1 MFKLKTISSLIIFF
15 FVLSGWQL
23 IEAQVLVVG
32 DSSIAKVDSLSYETD
47 DVVVTA
53 TRVGRKIIDIPYPV
67 IRLKNTQY
75 KFSRKVSVTD
85 VLENIPGLFLQSRYG
100 NHDVRIAIRGF
111 GSRSNTG
118 IRGVRILLDGIPE
131 SEPDGQTRIEAI
143 DFNSVGSIELVKGN
157 SSSLYTNAPGGVIN
171 FINDI
176 YFPYS
181 FATQFNEFGSFDLR
195 RNGLKFGVR
204 TDKYGLLGTY
214 SYHNYKGFRPH
225 SEDYWHIF
233 NTVVDVLPGDETN
246 LQILGY
252 FVDGLIKLPGSLTK
266 EEFEEDPYQAAQ
278 IEVDR
283 DTKRLTTKGRLGLK
297 FNTKF
302 GSKNNQEIEILPYG
316 TIKYFH
322 RTAADYRIMNRY
334 GLGSSFRYINRHTIP
349 NLNNVVS
356 VKDISWLGWLGDVFD
371 YLGNLDNEFSIGGDF
386 LYQTGPIESYDNIG
400 GQKGDQLLALT
411 DGTIGNNGF
420 YFSDFLELYGKRF
433 YLLLTGRY
441 DNVSY
446 EIIDQLVGSRSAFRR
461 FEAFTP
467 KAALNFKLTQSVAI
481 YTSYGLSFDSPAG
494 NEMDNYPTSSD
505 NGASQLN
512 PDLSAQKSKNFEI
525 GIKGNIRSFDEQLFN
540 NISFEATFF
549 NILIED
555 EIIPF
560 EVYGDVFFRNAA
572 KTIRNGVE
580 VGASVDVIEGLNL
593 QASYTFSDFA
603 YDKYVALTI
612 DENLDT
618 TSQNF
623 AGNYAPSV
631 PQHNFFF
638 AAAFNQK
645 ITQEITGFIRGSVK
659 YVSGMYVDDANS
671 DKTADYTTLNAGV
684 GLDMVFGKFNL
695 LLSGGV
701 NNISDLVYAGF
712 VNINSSNGRFYEAGE
727 PRNFYGGINF
737 GYAFN

>member
-1 MFKLKTISSLIIFF
+1 MFKSEHFFYSIILLFILLGSSKSWAQSVLVEDDSTIS
-15 FVLSGWQL
+15 
-23 IEAQVLVVG
+23 
-32 DSSIAKVDSLSYETD
+32 KVDTLIYETD
-47 DVVVTA
+47 NVVVTA
-53 TRVGRKIIDIPYPV
+53 TRVEKKIIDIPYPV

-75 KFSRKVSVTD
+75 KFSKKVSVDD
-85 VLENIPGLFLQSRYG
+85 VLENVPGLFLQSRYG

-143 DFNSVGSIELVKGN
+143 DFNSIGSIELVKGN

-181 FATQFNEFGSFDLR
+181 FATQFNEFGSYDLR

-233 NTVVDVLPGDETN
+233 NTVVDVLPGDGTN
-246 LQILGY
+246 LQIFGY

-278 IEVDR
+278 REIDR
-283 DTKRLTTKGRLGLK
+283 DSKRITTKGRLGLK

-302 GSKNNQEIEILPYG
+302 GSNNNQEIEIVPYG

-322 RTAADYRIMNRY
+322 RTAATYRIMNRY
-334 GLGSSFRYINRHTIP
+334 GLGTSFRYINRHNI
-349 NLNNVVS
+349 
-356 VKDISWLGWLGDVFD
+356 GG
-371 YLGNLDNEFSIGGDF
+371 LDNEFSIGGDL
-386 LYQTGPIESYDNIG
+386 LYQAGPVEEYNNIG
-400 GQKGDQLLALT
+400 GQKGDQLLFLT
-411 DGTIGNNGF
+411 DEIQGNSGI
-420 YFSDFLELYGKRF
+420 YISDFFELYGKRF

-441 DNVSY
+441 DNVY
-446 EIIDQLVGSRSAFRR
+446 FENQDMLLNSRSAYRR

-467 KAALNFKLTQSVAI
+467 KAALNFKLTQSVAL

-494 NEMDNYPTSSD
+494 NELDNYPTSS
-505 NGASQLN
+505 NPSINLN
-512 PDLSAQKSKNFEI
+512 PDLSAQESRNFEI
-525 GIKGNIRSFDEQLFN
+525 GIKGNLRSFDERLFN
-540 NISFEATFF
+540 NVSFEVTFF
-549 NILIED
+549 HIFIEN

-572 KTIRNGVE
+572 KTTRNGLE
-580 VGASVDVIEGLNL
+580 VGASVNVIEGLNL
-593 QASYTFSDFA
+593 QASYTYSRFE
-603 YDKYVALTI
+603 YDEYIALTI
-612 DENLDT
+612 DDNLDT
-618 TSQNF
+618 LTQDFS
-623 AGNYAPSV
+623 GNLAPSV
-631 PQHNFFF
+631 PMHNLFF
-638 AAAFNQK
+638 ALAYNHSF
-645 ITQEITGFIRGSVK
+645 TTGITGFIRGSVR
-659 YVSGMYVDDANS
+659 YVSEMYVNDENYFVDNNGR
-671 DKTADYTTLNAGV
+671 TEDYTTLNAGI

-701 NNISDLVYAGF
+701 NNISDLVYVGF

-727 PRNFYGGINF
+727 PQNFYCGINF

>member
-1 MFKLKTISSLIIFF
+1 MYKLIQKAYLIILLCL
-15 FVLSGWQL
+15 LSGVSL
-23 IEAQVLVVG
+23 LAQPVLVVG
-32 DSSIAKVDSLSYETD
+32 DSAITKVDSLSYSTD

-53 TRVGRKIIDIPYPV
+53 TRVEKKIIDIPYPV

-75 KFSRKVSVTD
+75 KFSKKVSVDD
-85 VLENIPGLFLQSRYG
+85 VLENVPGLFLQSRYG

-181 FATQFNEFGSFDLR
+181 FATQFNEFGSYDLR

-204 TDKYGLLGTY
+204 TDHYGFLGTY

-233 NTVVDVLPGDETN
+233 NTVVDVLPGDGTN
-246 LQILGY
+246 LQIFGY

-266 EEFEEDPYQAAQ
+266 EDFEEDPYQANQ
-278 IEVDR
+278 R
-283 DTKRLTTKGRLGLK
+283 DINRDSKRLTTKGRIGLK
-297 FNTKF
+297 FNAKF
-302 GSKNNQEIEILPYG
+302 GKNNNQEIEVVPYG

-322 RTAADYRIMNRY
+322 RTAATYRIMNRY
-334 GLGSSFRYINRHTIP
+334 GLGSSFRYINRHT
-349 NLNNVVS
+349 
-356 VKDISWLGWLGDVFD
+356 LGG
-371 YLGNLDNEFSIGGDF
+371 LDNEFSIGGDL
-386 LYQTGPIESYDNIG
+386 LYQAGPVEEYNNIG
-400 GQKGDQLLALT
+400 GQKGDQLLFLT
-411 DGTIGNNGF
+411 DEIQGNNGI
-420 YFSDFLELYGKRF
+420 YFSDYLELYGKRF

-441 DNVSY
+441 DNVY
-446 EIIDQLVGSRSAFRR
+446 FENVDQLLASRTAFRR

-467 KAALNFKLTQSVAI
+467 KAALNFKLTQSIAL
-481 YTSYGLSFDSPAG
+481 YTSFGLSFDSPAG
-494 NEMDNYPTSSD
+494 NEMDNYPTSS
-505 NGASQLN
+505 NPSVLLN
-512 PDLSAQKSKNFEI
+512 PDLNAQESRNFEI

-540 NISFEATFF
+540 NINFEATFF
-549 NILIED
+549 NIYIEN

-572 KTIRNGVE
+572 QTTRNGIE
-580 VGASVDVIEGLNL
+580 VGGSVDILGRLNL
-593 QASYTFSDFA
+593 QGSYTFSDFT
-603 YDKYVALTI
+603 YDEYTALTI

-631 PQHNFFF
+631 PQHNLFF
-638 AAAFNQK
+638 AASYNQ
-645 ITQEITGFIRGSVK
+645 EFASGITGFIRGSLR

-671 DKTADYTTLNAGV
+671 DKTDDYTTLNAGI
-684 GLDMVFGKFNL
+684 GLDMVFGKFNI

-701 NNISDLVYAGF
+701 NNISDLVYVGF
-712 VNINSSNGRFYEAGE
+712 VNINSSNGQFYEAGE
-727 PRNFYGGINF
+727 PRNFYGGLNL

>member
-1 MFKLKTISSLIIFF
+1 MFNVKTFFSLIFLLLL
-15 FVLSGWQL
+15 LSHGGSLLAQ
-23 IEAQVLVVG
+23 QVLVVG
-32 DSSIAKVDSLSYETD
+32 DSSITKVDTLSYATD

-53 TRVGRKIIDIPYPV
+53 TRVEKKIIDIPYPV

-75 KFSRKVSVTD
+75 KFSKRVSVDD
-85 VLENIPGLFLQSRYG
+85 VLENVPGLFLQSRYG

-143 DFNSVGSIELVKGN
+143 DFNSIGSIELVKGN

-214 SYHNYKGFRPH
+214 SYHNFKGFRPH

-233 NTVVDVLPGDETN
+233 NTVVDVLPGDGTN
-246 LQILGY
+246 LQIFGY

-266 EEFEEDPYQAAQ
+266 EEFDEDPYQAAQ
-278 IEVDR
+278 REVDR
-283 DTKRLTTKGRLGLK
+283 DSKRLTTKGRLGLK

-302 GSKNNQEIEILPYG
+302 GKNDNQEIEVLPYG

-334 GLGSSFRYINRHTIP
+334 GLGSSYRYINRHTIAE
-349 NLNNVVS
+349 
-356 VKDISWLGWLGDVFD
+356 
-371 YLGNLDNEFSIGGDF
+371 LDNEFSVGGDF
-386 LYQTGPIESYDNIG
+386 LYQAGPVESYDNIG
-400 GQKGDQLLALT
+400 GQKGDVLSSLT
-411 DGTIGNNGF
+411 DETIGNNGF

-441 DNVSY
+441 DNVYY
-446 EIIDQLVGSRSAFRR
+446 EITDQLVPSKSAFRR

-467 KAALNFKLTQSVAI
+467 KAALNYKLTPSIAI

-494 NEMDNYPTSSD
+494 NEMDYYGNTT
-505 NGASQLN
+505 NLN
-512 PDLSAQKSKNFEI
+512 PNLNAQKSKNYEI
-525 GIKGNIRSFDEQLFN
+525 GIKGNIRNPEAQLFN
-540 NISFEATFF
+540 NMSFEATFF

-572 KTIRNGVE
+572 KTTRNGVE
-580 VGASVDVIEGLNL
+580 VGASVDVVEGLNL
-593 QASYTFSDFA
+593 QASYTFSDFT
-603 YDKYVALTI
+603 YDENIALTI

-631 PQHNFFF
+631 PQHNLFF
-638 AAAFNQK
+638 AAAYNHMFTPN
-645 ITQEITGFIRGSVK
+645 ITGFIRGSVR

-671 DKTADYTTLNAGV
+671 DKTDDYTTLNAGI
-684 GLDMVFGKFNL
+684 GLDMVFGKFNI

-712 VNINSSNGRFYEAGE
+712 VNINSSNGRYYEAGE

>member
-1 MFKLKTISSLIIFF
+1 MFKSKTFSYII
-15 FVLSGWQL
+15 VLLFLMFGNTTLHSQ
-23 IEAQVLVVG
+23 ILVVG
-32 DSSIAKVDSLSYETD
+32 DSSITKVDTLKYETD
-47 DVVVTA
+47 DIVVTA
-53 TRVGRKIIDIPYPV
+53 TRVEQKIIDIPYPV
-67 IRLKNTQY
+67 TRLKSSQF
-75 KFSRKVSVTD
+75 KFSRRVTVDD
-85 VLENIPGLFLQSRYG
+85 VLGNVPGLFLQSRYG

-143 DFNSVGSIELVKGN
+143 DFNSIGSIEVVKGN

-233 NTVVDVLPGDETN
+233 NTVVDLLPGDGTN

-266 EEFEEDPYQAAQ
+266 DEFNEDPYQASQ
-278 IEVDR
+278 REVDR
-283 DTKRLTTKGRLGLK
+283 DSKRITTKGRLGLK

-302 GSKNNQEIEILPYG
+302 GKNNNQEIEVLPYG

-322 RTAADYRIMNRY
+322 RTSAEYRIMNRY
-334 GLGSSFRYINRHTIP
+334 GLGSSYRYINKHTIA
-349 NLNNVVS
+349 
-356 VKDISWLGWLGDVFD
+356 G
-371 YLGNLDNEFSIGGDF
+371 LDNEFSVGGDF
-386 LYQTGPIESYDNIG
+386 LYQTGPIEYYNNIG
-400 GQKGDQLLALT
+400 GQKGDQLVALT
-411 DGTIGNNGF
+411 DETIGNNGF
-420 YFSDFLELYGKRF
+420 YFSDFLELYDKRF
-433 YLLLTGRY
+433 YILLTGRY
-441 DNVSY
+441 DNVYY
-446 EIIDQLVGSRSAFRR
+446 ETVDKLLESRNAFRR

-505 NGASQLN
+505 PSILLN
-512 PDLSAQKSKNFEI
+512 PDLNAQKSKNFEI
-525 GIKGNIRSFDEQLFN
+525 GIKGNILIPESQFFN
-540 NISFEATFF
+540 NIIFEATFF

-572 KTIRNGVE
+572 KTNRTGLEIGGSTGVF
-580 VGASVDVIEGLNL
+580 EGLTL
-593 QASYTFSDFA
+593 QASYTFSDFV
-603 YDKYVALTI
+603 YDDYIALTV

-618 TSQNF
+618 LTQNF
-623 AGNYAPSV
+623 TGNSAPSV
-631 PQHNFFF
+631 PKHNLFF
-638 AAAFNQK
+638 ALAYNYPITNQ
-645 ITQEITGFIRGSVK
+645 ITGYIRGSIR
-659 YVSGMYVDDANS
+659 YVSGMYIDDANS
-671 DKTADYTTLNAGV
+671 DKTADYTIFGTDLGF
-684 GLDMVFGKFNL
+684 DMTIGRFNL
-695 LLSGGV
+695 LISGGI
-701 NNISDLVYAGF
+701 NNIADKVYVGF
-712 VNINSSNGRFYEAGE
+712 ININSSSGRFYEAGE
-727 PRNFYGGINF
+727 PQNFYAGIRL
-737 GYAFN
+737 GYIFN

>member
-1 MFKLKTISSLIIFF
+1 MFKSKTFSYII
-15 FVLSGWQL
+15 VLLFLMFGNTTLHSQ
-23 IEAQVLVVG
+23 ILVVG
-32 DSSIAKVDSLSYETD
+32 DSSITKVDTLKYETD
-47 DVVVTA
+47 DIVVTA
-53 TRVGRKIIDIPYPV
+53 TRVEQKIIDIPYPV
-67 IRLKNTQY
+67 TRLKSSQF
-75 KFSRKVSVTD
+75 KFSRRVTVDD
-85 VLENIPGLFLQSRYG
+85 VLGNVPGLFLQSRYG

-143 DFNSVGSIELVKGN
+143 DFNSIGSIEVVKGN

-171 FINDI
+171 FINDM

-233 NTVVDVLPGDETN
+233 NTVVDLLPGDGTN

-266 EEFEEDPYQAAQ
+266 DEFNEDPYQAAQ
-278 IEVDR
+278 REVDR
-283 DTKRLTTKGRLGLK
+283 DSKRITTKGRLGLK

-302 GSKNNQEIEILPYG
+302 GKNNNQEIEVLPYG

-322 RTAADYRIMNRY
+322 RTSAEYRIMNRY
-334 GLGSSFRYINRHTIP
+334 GLGSSYRYINKHTIA
-349 NLNNVVS
+349 
-356 VKDISWLGWLGDVFD
+356 G
-371 YLGNLDNEFSIGGDF
+371 LDNEFSVGGDF
-386 LYQTGPIESYDNIG
+386 LYQTGPIEYYNNIG
-400 GQKGDQLLALT
+400 GQKGDQLVALT
-411 DGTIGNNGF
+411 DETIGNNGF
-420 YFSDFLELYGKRF
+420 YFSDFLELYDKRF
-433 YLLLTGRY
+433 YLLVTGRY
-441 DNVSY
+441 DNVYY
-446 EIIDQLVGSRSAFRR
+446 ETVDRLLESRNAFRR

-467 KAALNFKLTQSVAI
+467 KAALNFKLTHSVAI

-505 NGASQLN
+505 PSILLN
-512 PDLSAQKSKNFEI
+512 PDLNPQKSKNFEL
-525 GIKGNIRSFDEQLFN
+525 GIKGNILIPESQFFY
-540 NISFEATFF
+540 NIIFEATFF

-572 KTIRNGVE
+572 KTNRTGLEIGGSIGVF
-580 VGASVDVIEGLNL
+580 EGLTL
-593 QASYTFSDFA
+593 QASYTFSDFV
-603 YDKYVALTI
+603 YDDYIALTV

-618 TSQNF
+618 LTQNF
-623 AGNYAPSV
+623 TGNSAPSV
-631 PQHNFFF
+631 PKHNLFF
-638 AAAFNQK
+638 ALAYNYPITNQ
-645 ITQEITGFIRGSVK
+645 ITGYIRGSIR
-659 YVSGMYVDDANS
+659 YVSGMYIDDANS
-671 DKTADYTTLNAGV
+671 DKTADYTIFGTDLGF
-684 GLDMVFGKFNL
+684 DMTIGRFNL
-695 LLSGGV
+695 LISGGI
-701 NNISDLVYAGF
+701 NNIADKVYVGF
-712 VNINSSNGRFYEAGE
+712 ININSSNGRFYEAGE
-727 PRNFYGGINF
+727 PQNFYAGIRL
-737 GYAFN
+737 GYIFN

>member
-1 MFKLKTISSLIIFF
+1 ME
-15 FVLSGWQL
+15 Q
-23 IEAQVLVVG
+23 
-32 DSSIAKVDSLSYETD
+32 
-47 DVVVTA
+47 
-53 TRVGRKIIDIPYPV
+53 KIIDIPYPV
-67 IRLKNTQY
+67 VRLKSSQFKY
-75 KFSRKVSVTD
+75 SRRVTVDD
-85 VLENIPGLFLQSRYG
+85 VLENVPGLFLQSRYG

-143 DFNSVGSIELVKGN
+143 DFNSIGSIEVVKGN

-233 NTVVDVLPGDETN
+233 NTVTDILPGDGTN

-266 EEFEEDPYQAAQ
+266 DEFSEDPYQAAQ
-278 IEVDR
+278 RELDR
-283 DTKRLTTKGRLGLK
+283 DSKRITTKGRLGLK

-302 GSKNNQEIEILPYG
+302 GKNNNQEIEVLPYG
-316 TIKYFH
+316 TIKFFH
-322 RTAADYRIMNRY
+322 RTSAQYRIINRY
-334 GLGSSFRYINRHTIP
+334 GIGSSYRYIYRHKIA
-349 NLNNVVS
+349 
-356 VKDISWLGWLGDVFD
+356 G
-371 YLGNLDNEFSIGGDF
+371 LDNEFSIGGDF
-386 LYQTGPIESYDNIG
+386 LYQTGPIEYYNNIG

-411 DGTIGNNGF
+411 DETIGNNGF
-420 YFSDFLELYGKRF
+420 YFSDFLELYDKRF
-433 YLLLTGRY
+433 YLLITGRY
-441 DNVSY
+441 DNVYY
-446 EIIDQLVGSRSAFRR
+446 ETVDKLLESRNAFRR

-467 KAALNFKLTQSVAI
+467 KAALNFKLTPSVAI

-494 NEMDNYPTSSD
+494 NEMDNYPTSS
-505 NGASQLN
+505 NPSILLN
-512 PDLSAQKSKNFEI
+512 PDLNAQKSKNFEL
-525 GIKGNIRSFDEQLFN
+525 GIKGNIIIPESQFFN
-540 NISFEATFF
+540 NIIFEATFF

-572 KTIRNGVE
+572 NTNRTGIEFGC
-580 VGASVDVIEGLNL
+580 SVSVFEGLNL
-593 QASYTFSDFA
+593 QVSYTFSDFV
-603 YDKYVALTI
+603 YDDYSALTV

-618 TSQNF
+618 LTQNF
-623 AGNYAPSV
+623 TGNFAPSV
-631 PQHNFFF
+631 PKNNLFF
-638 AAAFNQK
+638 ALSYNHHITNQ
-645 ITQEITGFIRGSVK
+645 ITGYIRGSVR

-671 DKTADYTTLNAGV
+671 DKTADYTIFGTDLGF
-684 GLDMVFGKFNL
+684 DMTFGKFNL
-695 LLSGGV
+695 LISGGI
-701 NNISDLVYAGF
+701 NNIADKVYVGF
-712 VNINSSNGRFYEAGE
+712 ININSSNGRFYEAGE
-727 PRNFYGGINF
+727 PQNFYAGIRL
-737 GYAFN
+737 GYIFN

>member
-1 MFKLKTISSLIIFF
+1 MFVSKTFSSLIILL
-15 FVLSGWQL
+15 FVLVSSPML
-23 IEAQVLVVG
+23 HAQETLVIG
-32 DSSIAKVDSLSYETD
+32 DSSITKVDSLTYATD

-53 TRVGRKIIDIPYPV
+53 TRVERKIIDIPYPV

-75 KFSRKVSVTD
+75 KFSKRVSID
-85 VLENIPGLFLQSRYG
+85 NVLENVPGLFLQSRYG
-100 NHDVRIAIRGF
+100 NHDVRVAIRGF

-143 DFNSVGSIELVKGN
+143 DFNSIGSIELVKGN

-195 RNGLKFGVR
+195 RNGLKVGVR
-204 TDKYGLLGTY
+204 TDKYGFLGTY

-233 NTVVDVLPGDETN
+233 NTVVDVLPGDGTN
-246 LQILGY
+246 LQIYGY

-266 EEFEEDPYQAAQ
+266 EEFDEDPYQAAQ
-278 IEVDR
+278 RELDR
-283 DTKRLTTKGRLGLK
+283 DSKRITTKGRLGLK

-302 GSKNNQEIEILPYG
+302 GKNKNQEIEIMPYG
-316 TIKYFH
+316 TIKYFN
-322 RTAADYRIMNRY
+322 RTAATYRIMNRY
-334 GLGSSFRYINRHTIP
+334 GLGSSFRYINRHNI
-349 NLNNVVS
+349 
-356 VKDISWLGWLGDVFD
+356 GG
-371 YLGNLDNEFSIGGDF
+371 LDNEFSIGGDL
-386 LYQTGPIESYDNIG
+386 LYQAGPVEEYNNIG
-400 GQKGDQLLALT
+400 GQKGDQLLFLT
-411 DGTIGNNGF
+411 DEIQGNSGI

-441 DNVSY
+441 DNVY
-446 EIIDQLVGSRSAFRR
+446 FQNDDMLLGSRSAFRR

-467 KAALNFKLTQSVAI
+467 KAALNFKLTQSVAV

-494 NEMDNYPTSSD
+494 NEIDNYPTSS
-505 NGASQLN
+505 NPSINLN
-512 PDLSAQKSKNFEI
+512 PDLNAQESRNFEI

-540 NISFEATFF
+540 NVNFEVTFF
-549 NILIED
+549 NIFIEN

-572 KTIRNGVE
+572 KTTRNGLE
-580 VGASVDVIEGLNL
+580 VGGSVDVIKGLNL
-593 QASYTFSDFA
+593 QASYTFSDFT
-603 YDKYVALTI
+603 YDEYIALNI

-618 TSQNF
+618 TSQNY

-631 PQHNFFF
+631 PQHNAFF
-638 AAAFNQK
+638 AASYSHMFTPN
-645 ITQEITGFIRGSVK
+645 ITGFIRGSVR
-659 YVSGMYVDDANS
+659 YVSGMYVDDTNS
-671 DKTADYTTLNAGV
+671 DKTDDYTTLNAGI

-712 VNINSSNGRFYEAGE
+712 VNINSSDGRFYEAGE

>member
-1 MFKLKTISSLIIFF
+1 MFISKTFSYLIIFLF
-15 FVLSGWQL
+15 LMAASVTLQ
-23 IEAQVLVVG
+23 AQAVLVVG
-32 DSSIAKVDSLSYETD
+32 DSAITKVDSLSYSTD

-53 TRVGRKIIDIPYPV
+53 TRVEKKIIDIPYPV

-75 KFSRKVSVTD
+75 KFLKKVSVD
-85 VLENIPGLFLQSRYG
+85 NVLENVPGLFLQSRYG

-143 DFNSVGSIELVKGN
+143 DFNSIGSIELVKGN

-181 FATQFNEFGSFDLR
+181 FATQFNEFGSFNLR

-233 NTVVDVLPGDETN
+233 NTVVDVLPGDGTN
-246 LQILGY
+246 LQIFGY

-266 EEFEEDPYQAAQ
+266 EEFDEDPYQAAQ
-278 IEVDR
+278 REVDR
-283 DTKRLTTKGRLGLK
+283 DSKRITQKGRLGLK

-302 GSKNNQEIEILPYG
+302 GTNNNQEIEIVPYG
-316 TIKYFH
+316 TIKYFN
-322 RTAADYRIMNRY
+322 RTAATYRIMDRY
-334 GLGSSFRYINRHTIP
+334 GLGSSFRYINRHTI
-349 NLNNVVS
+349 
-356 VKDISWLGWLGDVFD
+356 GG
-371 YLGNLDNEFSIGGDF
+371 LDNEFSFGGDL
-386 LYQTGPIESYDNIG
+386 LYQTGPVAEYNNIG
-400 GQKGDQLLALT
+400 GQKGDQLLSLT
-411 DGTIGNNGF
+411 DEIQGNNGI

-441 DNVSY
+441 DNVY
-446 EIIDQLVGSRSAFRR
+446 FENDDMLLGSRSAFRR

-494 NEMDNYPTSSD
+494 NEMDNYPTSS
-505 NGASQLN
+505 NPSINLN
-512 PDLSAQKSKNFEI
+512 PDLNAQESRNFEI
-525 GIKGNIRSFDEQLFN
+525 GIKGNIRSFDEQMFN
-540 NISFEATFF
+540 NVSFEVTFF
-549 NILIED
+549 NIFIEN

-572 KTIRNGVE
+572 KTTRNGLE

-593 QASYTFSDFA
+593 QASYTFSDFT
-603 YDKYVALTI
+603 YDEYIALTI
-612 DENLDT
+612 DSDLDT

-623 AGNYAPSV
+623 EGNYAPSV
-631 PQHNFFF
+631 PQHNAFF
-638 AAAFNQK
+638 AAAYSHMFTPN
-645 ITQEITGFIRGSVK
+645 ITGFIRGSVR

-671 DKTADYTTLNAGV
+671 DKTDDYTTLNAGI
-684 GLDMVFGKFNL
+684 GLDMVFGKFNI

-701 NNISDLVYAGF
+701 NNISDIVYVGF
-712 VNINSSNGRFYEAGE
+712 VNINSSNGRYYEAGE
-727 PRNFYGGINF
+727 PQNFYGGINF